1 MGLSPNYVVN
11 VGKKVQECVESLPD
25 SDQRRF
31 LLLLGALRDKGPVRG
46 TFPNYSKL
54 GGNKHHCHLSHR
66 RVACWEEVKKGVI
79 KVYYVGNRE
88 NAPY

>member
-1 MGLSPNYVVN
+1 MSTNPKYSVIMGR
-11 VGKKVQECVESLPD
+11 KVRDCVDALPH

-31 LLLLGALRDKGPVRG
+31 LILLDALRDKGPVRG

-54 GGNKHHCHLSHR
+54 GGNKHHCHLSLR
-66 RVACWEEVKKGVI
+66 QVACWEEVEKGVI